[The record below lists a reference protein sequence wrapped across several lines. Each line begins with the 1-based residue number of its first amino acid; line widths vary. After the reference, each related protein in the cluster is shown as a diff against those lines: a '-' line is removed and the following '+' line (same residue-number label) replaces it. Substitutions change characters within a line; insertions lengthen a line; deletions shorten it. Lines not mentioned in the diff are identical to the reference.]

1 MFVRRPAPAH
11 PLRDPRLSTR
21 LVIVVGVV
29 FTSFSAIFVR
39 LSAAPPLAIAAWR
52 MVFTTVLLAP
62 LFARERSRAHAS
74 APEAAGEATAV
85 PSRRAAILLSIAS
98 GAFLALHFALW
109 ITSLSYT
116 SVASSTVLVTTHPI
130 IVALVAFA
138 LLGEPLSLRAAL
150 FMLGGLA
157 GSVVLVWGGFG
168 EGESALLGNLL
179 AFLGAVTVAGYMLL
193 GRVVRRRLTVTAYT
207 MIVYATSAAVLVVAT
222 VVSGVRLAPYPVREY
237 LLFAALALFCTL
249 LGHSLFNWA
258 LRFVKPT
265 VISTSILGE
274 PVIASALALVVFA
287 EAPSVFTLVGGA
299 IILASIYL
307 FVREEA
313 SSARREAAV
322 DPERGGDTPRTSG
335 RPPIG

>member
-1 MFVRRPAPAH
+1 MPVNRPSRPRRV
-11 PLRDPRLSTR
+11 PRVSTQF
-21 LVIVVGVV
+21 VIVAGVV

-39 LSAAPPLAIAAWR
+39 LADAPPLAIAAWR
-52 MVFTTVLLAP
+52 MVFTTVLLTP
-62 LFARERSRAHAS
+62 LFLRERSRAYAS
-74 APEAAGEATAV
+74 RTEATGAPGAV
-85 PSRRAAILLSIAS
+85 PTRRTAILLSVAS

-130 IVALVAFA
+130 IVALVGFV
-138 LLGEPLSLRAAL
+138 LLGEHLSLRASL

-168 EGESALLGNLL
+168 EGDSALLGNLL

-193 GRVVRRRLTVTAYT
+193 GRVVRRRLSVNVYT
-207 MIVYATSAAVLVVAT
+207 MIVYSTSAVVLVTATLVA
-222 VVSGVRLAPYPVREY
+222 GVRLAPYPLREY

-274 PVIASALALVVFA
+274 PVIASVLALVVFG
-287 EAPSVFTLVGGA
+287 EVPTPFTLTGGA

-313 SSARREAAV
+313 AARRRQDEARGA
-322 DPERGGDTPRTSG
+322 DADRAHRGGA
-335 RPPIG
+335 PPAT